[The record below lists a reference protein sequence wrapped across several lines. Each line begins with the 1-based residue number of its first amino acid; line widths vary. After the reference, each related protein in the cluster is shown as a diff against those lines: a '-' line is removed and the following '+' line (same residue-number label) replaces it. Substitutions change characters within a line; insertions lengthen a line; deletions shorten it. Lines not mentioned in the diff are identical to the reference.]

1 MEPQNVLTRLTLE
14 LAAPEALE
22 DCDIAHNFSLRS
34 AVVNFFKIFVLSRNN
49 FLLTN
54 YDQVNF

>member
-14 LAAPEALE
+14 LAAPEAHE

-34 AVVNFFKIFVLSRNN
+34 AVVNFFKNLC
-49 FLLTN
+49 T
-54 YDQVNF
+54 QQE